1 MLRSKIVVI
10 CFLFAGLVFCL
21 SLSNTFAGDIDTD
34 AIFID
39 TCEMC
44 HGPDGKGTKQGIDFG
59 VPDFTDAE
67 WHASKPDE
75 VLINSITNGKEENPN
90 YIPFGGM
97 LSEEEIAAMAAHVR
111 KFAR

>member
-1 MLRSKIVVI
+1 MRSKIVVI

-21 SLSNTFAGDIDTD
+21 SLSSTFAGDIDTD
-34 AIFID
+34 AIFVD

-90 YIPFGGM
+90 YIPFGDM

-111 KFAR
+111 KFAQ